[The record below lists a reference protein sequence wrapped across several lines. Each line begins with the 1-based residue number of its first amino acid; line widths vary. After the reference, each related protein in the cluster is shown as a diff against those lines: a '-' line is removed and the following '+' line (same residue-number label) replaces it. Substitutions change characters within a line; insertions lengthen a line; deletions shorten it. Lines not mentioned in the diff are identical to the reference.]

1 MVRISDVR
9 ISDIQAVQFV
19 SIIRLYSER
28 PRTGRPVWRTGQK
41 SVRLSDV
48 RALTRCSDFR
58 RLLYLNK
65 GDVIPSFSA
74 AETILPDDVIE
85 EIHHHVAGQDG
96 QHHVSHRFATVAPPM
111 KKFDLE
117 FFFFKYSGMLKSEHV
132 RISDRTSLFAT
143 RFGLNR
149 K

>member
-1 MVRISDVR
+1 MVRPTFRHSKLTPGW
-9 ISDIQAVQFV
+9 FV
-19 SIIRLYSER
+19 NFSKYSER
-28 PRTGRPVWRTGQK
+28 PKSEQVWYLA
-41 SVRLSDV
+41 V
-48 RALTRCSDFR
+48 
-58 RLLYLNK
+58 LLYLNK

-117 FFFFKYSGMLKSEHV
+117 IFFFQIQWNAE
-132 RISDRTSLFAT
+132 I
-143 RFGLNR
+143 
-149 K
+149 